1 MAAPAAAGAA
11 GDADRSAARA
21 MLQAIAGQ
29 QGFYGQL
36 AAEDLGLPIVLL
48 PPPRTLAAPER
59 EAAAANAGFGR
70 ALRLLELGLRSEGV
84 REWNFTRRGLGD
96 RELLAAAALACEH
109 EAWDLCINTS
119 ERTRSEVDLAQRF
132 PTPHRSQVLQ
142 TTRRV
147 GIDPAYV
154 YGLMRQESRFITT
167 VRSGAGASGL
177 MQVMPGTARIV
188 ARRIGLDF
196 KPAMLADPDTNLL
209 LGTSYLKMVLDDF
222 AGSQPL
228 ATAGYNAGPN
238 RPRRWR
244 DAPVV
249 EPAAWIEAIP
259 IGETRDYVKKVLSN
273 AVYYGALLG
282 AQPPSLK
289 ARLGSPIGPPD
300 SNAPPSD
307 RELP

>member
-1 MAAPAAAGAA
+1 
-11 GDADRSAARA
+11 
-21 MLQAIAGQ
+21 MLQSIAGQ
-29 QGFYGQL
+29 MHFYGQL
-36 AAEDLGLPIVLL
+36 AAEDLGLPFVLP
-48 PPPRTLAAPER
+48 PPPRTLQASER
-59 EAAAANAGFGR
+59 EAARAHPGCAR
-70 ALRLLELGLRSEGV
+70 ALQLIDLGLRSEGQ
-84 REWNFTRRGLGD
+84 REWNFSLRGLGE
-96 RELLAAAALACEH
+96 REMLAAAQMACER
-109 EAWDLCINTS
+109 EVWDRCIFTS
-119 ERTRSEVDLAQRF
+119 DRSKAEIDIAQRF
-132 PTPHRSQVLQ
+132 PTPHRAELTQ
-142 TTRRV
+142 TARRV
-147 GIDPAYV
+147 GLDPAYAF
-154 YGLMRQESRFITT
+154 GLIRQESRFIT
-167 VRSGAGASGL
+167 VARSSVGASGL
-177 MQVMPGTARIV
+177 MQVMPATARIV
-188 ARRIGLDF
+188 ARRIGLDY
-196 KPAMLADPDTNLL
+196 KPAMLTDPDTNLL

-289 ARLGSPIGPPD
+289 ARLGSPIGPPEP
-300 SNAPPSD
+300 NAPPSD